1 MHHPQDEAP
10 ERYLVKI
17 LLSSMEAHL
26 PQGQEEEDEDENDW
40 GLASVSCI
48 LGIAKLIFK
57 FWKVNN
63 RERICKVKIK
73 VSSSHFS
80 AQKKRTECLCHLPL
94 PGHVILTFYMLI
106 FPV

>member
-40 GLASVSCI
+40 GIASVSCI
-48 LGIAKLIFK
+48 LGTAKLIFK
-57 FWKVNN
+57 FWKPYSDKEWTTLIINSN
-63 RERICKVKIK
+63 LRMKMTAKRSEMPNAIPNPFCT
-73 VSSSHFS
+73 SL
-80 AQKKRTECLCHLPL
+80 KKN
-94 PGHVILTFYMLI
+94 
-106 FPV
+106 